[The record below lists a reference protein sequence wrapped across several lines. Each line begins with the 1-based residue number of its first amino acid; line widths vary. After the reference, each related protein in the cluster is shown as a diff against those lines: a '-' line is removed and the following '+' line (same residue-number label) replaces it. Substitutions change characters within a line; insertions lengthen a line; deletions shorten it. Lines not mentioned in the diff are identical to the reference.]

1 MITKEQM
8 QAFFEQQ
15 IAEKGKKQ
23 LTIEA
28 MQWAIDNGIVSVL
41 RMKSLPLEQQQRE
54 IIKLMKM
61 YTRSLM

>member
-8 QAFFEQQ
+8 QTFFEQQ

-28 MQWAIDNGIVSVL
+28 MRWAIDNGIVSVL

-54 IIKLMKM
+54 ILKLMKM

>member
-8 QAFFEQQ
+8 QAFFEEQ
-15 IAEKGKKQ
+15 IAEKGKKK

-28 MQWAIDNGIVSVL
+28 MHWEIDNGIVSVQ
-41 RMKSLPLEQQQRE
+41 RMKSLPLEQQQKE
-54 IIKLMKM
+54 ILKLMKM